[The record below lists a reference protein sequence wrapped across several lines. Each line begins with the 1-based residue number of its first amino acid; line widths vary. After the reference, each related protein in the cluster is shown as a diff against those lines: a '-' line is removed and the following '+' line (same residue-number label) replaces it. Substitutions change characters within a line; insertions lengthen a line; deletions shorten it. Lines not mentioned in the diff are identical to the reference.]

1 MVKSNREDIM
11 KVGFIGLGAMG
22 RPMAKRLRGA
32 GFELSVYDVMAA
44 AAEELTALGAVA
56 KSNPGEAAASSELI
70 CLSLPNSAILKEVM
84 LGENG
89 VIKSLEP
96 GSLVV
101 DLSSVEPQV
110 SRRLAEAVEAQGG
123 AMIDAPVSGGVVG
136 AENGALTIMVGG
148 KKEDL
153 DKAQEV
159 LKHLG
164 KKVFHVGGPGSGQ
177 AVKLVNNL
185 LLGANMAAAAEALT
199 LGKKLGL
206 TPETMLEVI
215 SQSSGASYAL
225 SAKAEKF
232 IYPGRFEPGF
242 AVDLQY
248 KDLELAVSTAKSL
261 SMPLPMGNT
270 AQQLYEIARAGG
282 RGREDISSVIKF
294 YEEMAKIEVRS

>member
-1 MVKSNREDIM
+1 M

-22 RPMAKRLRGA
+22 RPMAKRIKAA
-32 GFELSVYDVMAA
+32 GFDLAVYDVMVPAV
-44 AAEELTALGAVA
+44 EEMVSLGAVSKA
-56 KSNPGEAAASSELI
+56 GPGEVAAFADVVCS
-70 CLSLPNSAILKEVM
+70 SLPNSAILKDVM

-89 VIKSLEP
+89 VINSLKP
-96 GSLVV
+96 GSLGI

-110 SRRLAEAVEAQGG
+110 SRQLAEAVKAKGS

-136 AENGALTIMVGG
+136 AENGTLTIMVGG
-148 KKEDL
+148 EKEDL
-153 DKAQEV
+153 DKARKV
-159 LKHLG
+159 LQHLG
-164 KKVFHVGGPGSGQ
+164 KKVFHVGGSGSGQ
-177 AVKLVNNL
+177 AIKLVNNL

-206 TPETMLEVI
+206 TPEAMLDII

-232 IYPGRFEPGF
+232 IFPGKFDPGF

-261 SMPLPMGNT
+261 SVPLPMGNT
-270 AQQLYEIARAGG
+270 AQQLYEIAKASG

-294 YEEMAKIEVRS
+294 FEEMAKTEVRS

>member
-1 MVKSNREDIM
+1 M

-22 RPMAKRLRGA
+22 RPMAKRIKAA
-32 GFELSVYDVMAA
+32 GFDLAVYDVMAPA
-44 AAEELTALGAVA
+44 VEEMVALGAVA
-56 KSNPGEAAASSELI
+56 KTSPGEVAASSDVI
-70 CLSLPNSAILKEVM
+70 CSSLPNSAILKDVM
-84 LGENG
+84 LGETG
-89 VIKSLEP
+89 VVKDLKP
-96 GSLVV
+96 GTLVI
-101 DLSSVEPQV
+101 DLSSVEPHV
-110 SRRLAEAVEAQGG
+110 SRQLAETVGAKGG

-153 DKAQEV
+153 DKAEEV

-164 KKVFHVGGPGSGQ
+164 KKIFHVGDSGAGQ
-177 AVKLVNNL
+177 AIKLVNNL

-206 TPETMLEVI
+206 TPEAMLDII

-225 SAKAEKF
+225 TAKAEKF
-232 IYPGRFEPGF
+232 IFSGKFDPGF

-261 SMPLPMGNT
+261 SVPLPMGNI
-270 AQQLYEIARAGG
+270 AQQLYEIARASG

-294 YEEMAKIEVRS
+294 YEEMAKTEVRS

>member
-1 MVKSNREDIM
+1 M

-22 RPMAKRLRGA
+22 RPMAKRIKAA
-32 GFELSVYDVMAA
+32 GFDLAVYDVVAPA
-44 AAEELTALGAVA
+44 VEEMTALGAAA
-56 KSNPGEAAASSELI
+56 KANPGEVAAYADVI
-70 CLSLPNSAILKEVM
+70 CSSLPNSAILKDVM

-89 VIKSLEP
+89 VVNALKP
-96 GSLVV
+96 GSLVI
-101 DLSSVEPQV
+101 DLSSVEPHV
-110 SRRLAEAVEAQGG
+110 SRQLAEAVRAKGG

-153 DKAQEV
+153 EKAEEV

-164 KKVFHVGGPGSGQ
+164 KKVFHVGESGAGQ
-177 AVKLVNNL
+177 AIKLVNNL

-206 TPETMLEVI
+206 TPEAMLDII
-215 SQSSGASYAL
+215 SQSSGASYAM

-232 IYPGRFEPGF
+232 IFKGSFDPGF
-242 AVDLQY
+242 AVELQY
-248 KDLELAVSTAKSL
+248 KDLELAISTAKSL
-261 SMPLPMGNT
+261 SVPLPMANM
-270 AQQLYEIARAGG
+270 AQQLYEIAKASG

-294 YEEMAKIEVRS
+294 YEEMAKTEVRS